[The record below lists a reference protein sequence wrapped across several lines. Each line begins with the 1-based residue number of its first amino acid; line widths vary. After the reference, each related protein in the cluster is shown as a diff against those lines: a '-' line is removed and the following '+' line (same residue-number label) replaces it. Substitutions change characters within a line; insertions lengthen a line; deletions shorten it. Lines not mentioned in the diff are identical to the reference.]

1 MKINELNGNGNITDK
16 IKLYCEKNGI
26 FNVDIIDE
34 EWKVF
39 FETLYEALEL
49 KGLLGYYHKIL
60 WTIINDAFMKSTIEL
75 DNCYPLYIIE
85 NNKIIVTHY
94 KTNQTITISRIIDS
108 LDILRK
114 YRFRKSEIAVISNHI
129 KEQIL
134 PGEITEIKEFVKTK

>member
-1 MKINELNGNGNITDK
+1 MKINELNGNGNITEK

-34 EWKVF
+34 EWKVL

-49 KGLLGYYHKIL
+49 KGLQGYYHKIV
-60 WTIINDAFMKSTIEL
+60 WTIITDAFTKSTVEL

-85 NNKIIVTHY
+85 KNKIIITPY

-114 YRFRKSEIAVISNHI
+114 YRFRKSEIVVISNHI

>member
-60 WTIINDAFMKSTIEL
+60 WTIITDAFMKSTIEL

-114 YRFRKSEIAVISNHI
+114 YRFRKSEIAIIGKQI
-129 KEQIL
+129 KNQIL

>member
-1 MKINELNGNGNITDK
+1 MKIDELNANGNITDK

-26 FNVDIIDE
+26 YNVDIIDE
-34 EWKVF
+34 EWELL

-60 WTIINDAFMKSTIEL
+60 WTIITDAFTKSTLEL
-75 DNCYPLYIIE
+75 NNCYPLYLIE
-85 NNKIIVTHY
+85 NNKIIITPY
-94 KTNQTITISRIIDS
+94 KTNQTITINRIIDS

-114 YRFRKSEIAVISNHI
+114 YRFRKSEIAVISNQI

-134 PGEITEIKEFVKTK
+134 PGEITDIKEFTKKK